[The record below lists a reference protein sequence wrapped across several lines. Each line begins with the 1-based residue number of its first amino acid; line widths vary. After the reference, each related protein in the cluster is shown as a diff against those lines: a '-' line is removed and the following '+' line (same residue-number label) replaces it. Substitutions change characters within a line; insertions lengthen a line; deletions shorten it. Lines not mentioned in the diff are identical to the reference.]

1 MKKIKHIIL
10 KLFNGVFKL
19 IVIRN
24 SKFKNI
30 HRGEEAYLIGNGPS
44 LRDVDLQK
52 FANKITIGCNHLAI
66 HRDFD
71 KLNLKYMVLPEPF
84 FAYPF
89 IINQY
94 NKKIQINIF
103 GKIFKIANKK
113 SNAIIF
119 TNLSNILG
127 FLNRKYYFFYSFGE
141 SELNIRNSDL
151 SHKFAFGGSALN
163 AMIGVAKYMGI
174 KKVYLLGCDN
184 TFMPSTFGHFYSL
197 GHRQTQKGADCVE
210 IEANYKSLRE
220 LIEIEVIVERGS
232 TSEYFNYKEN
242 EFEHYNK
249 ASESGRDIIKKEHIF
264 YLEKARK
271 AGLYMNK
278 IFK

>member
-103 GKIFKIANKK
+103 GKIFKIDRK
-113 SNAIIF
+113 S
-119 TNLSNILG
+119 
-127 FLNRKYYFFYSFGE
+127 
-141 SELNIRNSDL
+141 
-151 SHKFAFGGSALN
+151 
-163 AMIGVAKYMGI
+163 V
-174 KKVYLLGCDN
+174 V
-184 TFMPSTFGHFYSL
+184 
-197 GHRQTQKGADCVE
+197 
-210 IEANYKSLRE
+210 
-220 LIEIEVIVERGS
+220 
-232 TSEYFNYKEN
+232 
-242 EFEHYNK
+242 
-249 ASESGRDIIKKEHIF
+249 
-264 YLEKARK
+264 
-271 AGLYMNK
+271 
-278 IFK
+278 